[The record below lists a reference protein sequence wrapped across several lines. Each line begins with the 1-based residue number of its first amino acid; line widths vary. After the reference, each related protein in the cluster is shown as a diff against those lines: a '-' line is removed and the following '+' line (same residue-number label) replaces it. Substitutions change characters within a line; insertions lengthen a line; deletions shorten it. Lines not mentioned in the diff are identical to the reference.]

1 MTSAGTRSC
10 VVWTS
15 CEAELIRPST
25 AAVEKPAE
33 VTKGG
38 WIHESQQGF
47 PPFQCLGQF
56 RGGQPLQRMQIVR
69 QAQGK
74 QRLPLTPLILQL
86 PTVVRS
92 DLGKGLDAQM
102 GGEILLPGLGQWI
115 QPRHALAV
123 GHEGSVRPAGGVI
136 TGRLKGV
143 IDHQQSAVGHR

>member
-1 MTSAGTRSC
+1 METLQKTSEGASTDM
-10 VVWTS
+10 
-15 CEAELIRPST
+15 IRPST

-74 QRLPLTPLILQL
+74 QRLPLTSLILQL
-86 PTVVRS
+86 PTGVRS
-92 DLGKGLDAQM
+92 GLGQGLDAEM
-102 GGEILLPGLGQWI
+102 GGEVLLPGMGQGVHSS
-115 QPRHALAV
+115 HAIAI
-123 GHEGSVRPAGGVI
+123 GHKCPLRASGGVI
-136 TGRLKGV
+136 AGGLVGV
-143 IDHQQSAVGHR
+143 IDHQQGPIRHR